1 MRMKV
6 IDPLNVNKMWRPFR
20 GVVTLYCQTLGSRLF
35 SHTRDVDNYVGS
47 FLGESI
53 IMAQTTTNYRVSD
66 VNK

>member
-20 GVVTLYCQTLGSRLF
+20 GVATLYCQTLGSRQF
-35 SHTRDVDNYVGS
+35 FHIRDVDNYVGRI
-47 FLGESI
+47 LGESI
-53 IMAQTTTNYRVSD
+53 IMTQTITNYRVSD